1 MHMRTICLAKSLL
14 IISVFF
20 LLIVPVESS
29 DNVNLSFKNGRV
41 TVVASEVPIL
51 TILDKWARRGKTQF
65 VNMENLVNESVSV
78 SMIDVP
84 EQTALRILLRAAA
97 GYVIATKT
105 TDLTGLSS
113 FDKVLIMAAG
123 QRRQL
128 VESSTLLLPKA
139 QQSQQTFTTPN
150 SDAQITTP
158 SVARESGDV
167 ELDELELLN
176 QLRNSYQAGV
186 TSPDLSTLPSL
197 F

>member
-1 MHMRTICLAKSLL
+1 
-14 IISVFF
+14 
-20 LLIVPVESS
+20 
-29 DNVNLSFKNGRV
+29 
-41 TVVASEVPIL
+41 
-51 TILDKWARRGKTQF
+51 
-65 VNMENLVNESVSV
+65 MENLVNESVSV

-197 F
+197 FQNLDTPGNFEAQTTPRPGTIISFDNERNRERRRPGSAVGSQANDP